1 MPSVRASGA
10 ITVERGAKKAVKAT
24 SALRE
29 AGPDRGCWTWRG
41 TSQSP
46 QTSGAVARHQVPAP
60 GTMPATAAGQGPDT
74 VDVSA
79 RGTAGE
85 VVLVLYGRIPIG
97 SLQIDGDR
105 RILGQLS
112 AWDPDAQD
120 GQAGEQ
126 TRGTSTVARVT
137 EPSYLA
143 AIQESYD
150 TVAADYAELVKSPAE
165 LDPLS
170 RAMLAAFAE
179 VVRVADRGPVA
190 DLGCGPGKVTAH
202 LADLGV
208 PAFGIDLSPK
218 MIELARQAYPG
229 LRFEVGSMTSLAIR
243 DNDLGGILAYY
254 STHHTPPESLP
265 RVFAEF
271 HRTLAPGGHL
281 MLAGHVGDDVHL
293 HLRPTQAYGG
303 HPVSYESHLLPADRI
318 VALLEQAGL
327 ALTARLSEEPAEGA
341 KRAIATFLARKPE
354 QP

>member
-1 MPSVRASGA
+1 M
-10 ITVERGAKKAVKAT
+10 
-24 SALRE
+24 
-29 AGPDRGCWTWRG
+29 
-41 TSQSP
+41 
-46 QTSGAVARHQVPAP
+46 
-60 GTMPATAAGQGPDT
+60 
-74 VDVSA
+74 
-79 RGTAGE
+79 
-85 VVLVLYGRIPIG
+85 
-97 SLQIDGDR
+97 
-105 RILGQLS
+105 
-112 AWDPDAQD
+112 
-120 GQAGEQ
+120 
-126 TRGTSTVARVT
+126 T

-218 MIELARQAYPG
+218 MIELARQAYPS
-229 LRFEVGSMTSLAIR
+229 LSFEVGSMTSLAIQ
-243 DNDLGGILAYY
+243 DNDLGGIYY
-254 STHHTPPESLP
+254 STHHTPPELLP

-281 MLAGHVGDDVHL
+281 MMAGHVGDDVR
-293 HLRPTQAYGG
+293 LRPTQAYGG
-303 HPVSYESHLLPADRI
+303 HPVSFESHLLPADRI
-318 VALLEQAGL
+318 VALLDQAGL
-327 ALTARLSEEPAEGA
+327 ALTARLLEEPAEGA

-354 QP
+354 